1 MKLPGLFAMR
11 ADNDSVEE
19 VADTCIVN
27 LYRQINMTSAPT
39 RN

>member
-1 MKLPGLFAMR
+1 MKLPGLFSVR
-11 ADNDSVEE
+11 ANDDSMKE

-27 LYRQINMTSAPT
+27 LDRQINMTSAPT